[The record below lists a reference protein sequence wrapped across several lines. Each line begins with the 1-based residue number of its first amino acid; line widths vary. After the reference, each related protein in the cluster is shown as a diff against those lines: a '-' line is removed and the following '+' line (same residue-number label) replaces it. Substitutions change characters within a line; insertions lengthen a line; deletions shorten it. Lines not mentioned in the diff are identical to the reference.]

1 MELICG
7 MARAIDKFE
16 FEVEIISGNEKLN
29 NILYKLCLSQ
39 IYEYMENNRFEANKK
54 DVV

>member
-1 MELICG
+1 

-29 NILYKLCLSQ
+29 NILYKLF
-39 IYEYMENNRFEANKK
+39 M
-54 DVV
+54 

>member
-1 MELICG
+1 

-29 NILYKLCLSQ
+29 NILCKLCLSQ

-54 DVV
+54 DVI